1 MAGLSAYDL
10 PFEGTE
16 KTLLGWV
23 EEALELR
30 HGSAGDP
37 EGPIELPPFEDGRDS
52 VLAALRRVRVRLDRI
67 EELQAKARQVKGRVS
82 RVKANAEF
90 EAAIAYDTAMQ
101 RRAANRTAEFVT
113 AAERNAD
120 AALDSLDQKR
130 VAHQTSRL
138 QSIADESYD
147 VIKGCY
153 WGMDKIRS
161 ELLEMLKLHTSNW
174 AVENQTT

>member
-1 MAGLSAYDL
+1 MTSMSAYDI
-10 PFEGTE
+10 PFEGNE
-16 KTLLGWV
+16 KALLGWV

-30 HGSAGDP
+30 HGIAGDAD
-37 EGPIELPPFEDGRDS
+37 GPIELPPFEAGRDA
-52 VLAALRRVRVRLDRI
+52 VLDVVRRVRVRLDRI

-90 EAAIAYDTAMQ
+90 EADIAYDEAMMKQ
-101 RRAANRTAEFVT
+101 ANRGREYVSSVQLRSEASM
-113 AAERNAD
+113 
-120 AALDSLDQKR
+120 DSIDQKR
-130 VAHQTSRL
+130 TVHQTNRL
-138 QSIADESYD
+138 LSIADESYD